1 MSTASPSPS
10 PPRRRF
16 PAPRVIA
23 VAALVVI
30 LVGWEGWRLYKG
42 RAEAGRLFGSGSI
55 EATEID
61 VTPRV
66 AGRVVRLLVKE
77 GDRVR
82 GGQILA
88 ELAPQEAAAQVA
100 QAQAAVVQAADRV
113 VQAQQAVVAQQ
124 QVTLAQV
131 AQAQAQVTSSAT
143 RVPQSET
150 ALAIQERTLRE
161 AVSAAEAQLNT
172 AQARVAASRSA
183 LVKAREDL
191 GRTKALLAQG
201 AVAADQVD
209 SAQAAYD
216 AAVAQDRS
224 AGDAVSQ
231 ARANLAAAR
240 ANLRQVEVQR
250 KAVEAARAGVAQA
263 QAGLEG
269 AQSGFTVIA
278 ERQQDLAAA
287 QSVLA
292 QAQANLRYVRVVA
305 GHDTIVSPRD
315 GTVRTKNVEVGEV
328 VAAGAALYTLINPQ
342 DAWIRIYIRED
353 QIGWVKIGQPASLR
367 VATIPGRV
375 FRGRVTEINSKPE
388 FTTVNVQTKEDRVKL
403 VFGVKIQL
411 DNQDRSLE
419 AGMPA
424 DVEILVRDQA
434 LSGRVG
440 SASPDRGEPQ

>member
-1 MSTASPSPS
+1 MSAASPSPS
-10 PPRRRF
+10 PPRRRL

-23 VAALVVI
+23 VAALAVI
-30 LVGWEGWRLYKG
+30 LVGWEGWRLYKE

-66 AGRVVRLLVKE
+66 AGRVVKLAVKE
-77 GDRVR
+77 GDPVKA
-82 GGQILA
+82 GQILA
-88 ELAPQEAAAQVA
+88 ELEPQEATAQVA

-113 VQAQQAVVAQQ
+113 VQAQQAVAAQQ
-124 QVTLAQV
+124 QVTFAQV

-143 RVPQSET
+143 RVPQSEM
-150 ALAIQERTLRE
+150 ALAMQERTLQE
-161 AVSAAEAQLNT
+161 AVSAAQAQFNT
-172 AQARVAASRSA
+172 AQAHVASSRSA
-183 LVKAREDL
+183 LVKARDDL
-191 GRTKALLAQG
+191 GRAKALFAQG
-201 AVAADQVD
+201 AVAADRVD

-216 AAVAQDRS
+216 AAVAQDHS
-224 AGDAVSQ
+224 AEDAVSQ
-231 ARANLAAAR
+231 ARANLASAR

-250 KAVEAARAGVAQA
+250 KAVEAARATVAQA
-263 QAGLEG
+263 QAGLEN
-269 AQSGFTVIA
+269 AQSGYTVIA

-287 QSVLA
+287 QSALA
-292 QAQANLRYVRVVA
+292 QAQANLRFHRVVA

-315 GTVRTKNVEVGEV
+315 GTVRTKNVQVGEV
-328 VAAGAALYTLINPQ
+328 VASGAALYTLTNPQ
-342 DAWIRIYIRED
+342 DTWIRIYIRED
-353 QIGWVKIGQPASLR
+353 RIGRVKIGQPVSVR

-375 FRGRVTEINSKPE
+375 FRGRVTEINTKPE

-419 AGMPA
+419 PGMPA

-440 SASPDRGEPQ
+440 APRRIAA